1 MMQGVTAI
9 ERVLQAFKLNPEVY
23 NTSLL
28 VGMPF

>member
-1 MMQGVTAI
+1 MQGVTAI
-9 ERVLQAFKLNPEVY
+9 ECVLQASKLNSEVY